1 MASDSDEQHPT
12 PPEPSF
18 EEPDKDERPATL
30 DDRKPLAE
38 TLGGDQV
45 DGVNINLQLSS
56 HAQSDGEES
65 QPFHEREVERRSSS
79 RKAHSESSESRPG
92 AQIDSQAASSVSGEK
107 KSVHE
112 SGIEGHRH
120 SQEASSASGENQP
133 VEENTIEECGDSQT
147 AREDSEERQSAQ
159 ESEVEGH
166 SDSEAT
172 GSESEDS
179 ETEGNE
185 GPDTASSTEEHP
197 DYEPRHNPFDNPDSY
212 HNPGDLDNVEHG
224 TSAQKMWEQQ
234 KKNHDEENQ
243 ALDQLMDLVGLEIA
257 KEEFLKIKA
266 TINAARHRRGWL
278 RRLDLNIVFLGNPGT
293 GKTTLANLY
302 KDFLVKC
309 GVWGDGSNFKSETES
324 GYKLQKLDEIENL
337 ESRLTSWSGVQFLCI
352 DDVDQTDSDCQGAL
366 LRVLDRHARN
376 LVVVMT
382 GSVIGTT
389 RFLGSLPHGRW
400 QCWRRLKLDDYDD
413 DQFRLIFLRLLHQ
426 NRLQVEGGPET
437 PYPRIIAKRV
447 GRGRETAGFGNV
459 HDLRLAFAQIIER
472 QAYRLEK
479 EKAEVTSESVD
490 ETVTNSEETDP
501 AEATDPSAV
510 SSNGDQDEETIAHDK
525 NKEQEAQPPDSIL
538 TKEDMMGP
546 EPVDIRPGSAAWKE
560 LQSMS
565 GLGEVKKAIG
575 ALMQRSISN
584 YRREL
589 GGKEPLKTSL
599 NRVFLGPP
607 GTGKTTVA
615 KLYGQILAELGLL
628 STKDM
633 VFTTPGDYIGQ
644 YIGETEARTSAIL
657 DSTVGKVLIID
668 DAHTFYHGRET
679 DEYRLSCIDVLVS
692 RIHNRPGEDR
702 CVILIGYPRE
712 MEDMFQKCNPG
723 LKRRFP
729 LEEAFRFDDYD
740 DKRLGEILEIKMDK
754 EEIKAGEKAMSVAA
768 EVLRRARD
776 RPNFGNGG
784 EVDNLLNQAK
794 ARFRDRIRRGKMKKV
809 KSLEGEKG
817 DGGVDI
823 HGDHDDIDDD
833 ESPLVTLAPEDFDPD
848 WNRGLEADCSSLF
861 KGLLGFGK
869 VIEQFQGYQNMAANM
884 RRRGRDPR
892 EVIPFTFV
900 FKGPPGT
907 GKTHTAR
914 IIGNIFY
921 RMGFLST
928 HEVIECSA
936 SHLIGE
942 YMGHTAPKVVDLFD
956 RGLGKVLFIDEAYR
970 LGRGGGGGGSGRR
983 SYEDEAVGELV
994 DCMTKPRY
1002 LRKMVI
1008 VLAGYERDMNQLL
1021 RSNAGLRGRFPT
1033 EVYFN
1038 SMEPRD
1044 SLEHLKERLHAQGI
1058 GIQAYEKPEKTEID
1072 TVFRLFGKLAKTDG
1086 WSNGR
1091 DVQSL
1096 AGAITAQVYQ
1106 NASAPGNGSG
1116 MGEDVAL
1123 PDLSIS
1129 FDELIKALKNMFRE
1143 RIKGRG
1149 VMK

>member
-1 MASDSDEQHPT
+1 MASDSDEQHAT
-12 PPEPSF
+12 PPEPSL

-65 QPFHEREVERRSSS
+65 QSFHEREVERRSSS
-79 RKAHSESSESRPG
+79 RKAHSESSESLPG
-92 AQIDSQAASSVSGEK
+92 AQIDSQAASSVSGE
-107 KSVHE
+107 
-112 SGIEGHRH
+112 R
-120 SQEASSASGENQP
+120 NQFTK
-133 VEENTIEECGDSQT
+133 VGLRDTVTRKQRARLT

-185 GPDTASSTEEHP
+185 SPDTTSSTEEHP

-212 HNPGDLDNVEHG
+212 HNPGDLDNAEHG
-224 TSAQKMWEQQ
+224 ASAQKMWEQQ

-337 ESRLTSWSGVQFLCI
+337 ESRLT
-352 DDVDQTDSDCQGAL
+352 
-366 LRVLDRHARN
+366 
-376 LVVVMT
+376 
-382 GSVIGTT
+382 
-389 RFLGSLPHGRW
+389 
-400 QCWRRLKLDDYDD
+400 LKLDDYDD
-413 DQFRLIFLRLLHQ
+413 GQLRLILLRLLHQ

-510 SSNGDQDEETIAHDK
+510 SSNGDQDEETTAHDK

-538 TKEDMMGP
+538 TREDMMGP
-546 EPVDIRPGSAAWKE
+546 EPVDIRPGSAAWRE

-628 STKDM
+628 STKEM

-729 LEEAFRFDDYD
+729 MEEAFRFDDYD
-740 DKRLGEILEIKMDK
+740 DERLGEILEIKMDK
-754 EEIKAGEKAMSVAA
+754 EEIKAGEKAMGVAA

-794 ARFRDRIRRGKMKKV
+794 ARFRDRIQREKMNKV

-817 DGGVDI
+817 HGGVDI
-823 HGDHDDIDDD
+823 QGDHDDIDDD

-928 HEVIECSA
+928 DEVIECSA

-970 LGRGGGGGGSGRR
+970 LGRGGGGGGGSGRR

-1058 GIQAYEKPEKTEID
+1058 GIKAYEKPERTEID

-1106 NASAPGNGSG
+1106 NAASAPGNGST
-1116 MGEDVAL
+1116 MGEEDVAL

>member
-1 MASDSDEQHPT
+1 MLSGT
-12 PPEPSF
+12 PVTFFRSL
-18 EEPDKDERPATL
+18 R
-30 DDRKPLAE
+30 
-38 TLGGDQV
+38 
-45 DGVNINLQLSS
+45 VNI
-56 HAQSDGEES
+56 E
-65 QPFHEREVERRSSS
+65 
-79 RKAHSESSESRPG
+79 
-92 AQIDSQAASSVSGEK
+92 
-107 KSVHE
+107 
-112 SGIEGHRH
+112 
-120 SQEASSASGENQP
+120 
-133 VEENTIEECGDSQT
+133 
-147 AREDSEERQSAQ
+147 
-159 ESEVEGH
+159 
-166 SDSEAT
+166 
-172 GSESEDS
+172 
-179 ETEGNE
+179 
-185 GPDTASSTEEHP
+185 
-197 DYEPRHNPFDNPDSY
+197 
-212 HNPGDLDNVEHG
+212 
-224 TSAQKMWEQQ
+224 
-234 KKNHDEENQ
+234 
-243 ALDQLMDLVGLEIA
+243 
-257 KEEFLKIKA
+257 
-266 TINAARHRRGWL
+266 
-278 RRLDLNIVFLGNPGT
+278 
-293 GKTTLANLY
+293 
-302 KDFLVKC
+302 C
-309 GVWGDGSNFKSETES
+309 GVWEDQDDFNSEAES
-324 GYKLQKLDEIENL
+324 GYRLQKIDDVKRL
-337 ESRLTSWSGVQFLCI
+337 ESRIDSYRGVQ
-352 DDVDQTDSDCQGAL
+352 
-366 LRVLDRHARN
+366 
-376 LVVVMT
+376 
-382 GSVIGTT
+382 
-389 RFLGSLPHGRW
+389 
-400 QCWRRLKLDDYDD
+400 LDDYDD
-413 DQFRLIFLRLLHQ
+413 DQLRLIFLRLLHQ

-459 HDLRLAFAQIIER
+459 HDLRLAFAQTIER

-479 EKAEVTSESVD
+479 EKAEITPASVD
-490 ETVTNSEETDP
+490 ETTAKSEKTDP

-510 SSNGDQDEETIAHDK
+510 GSNGDQDEQRTTHDR
-525 NKEQEAQPPDSIL
+525 NKKQKAQPPDGIL
-538 TKEDMMGP
+538 TKEDIMGP
-546 EPVDIRPGSAAWKE
+546 EPVDIRLGSAAWKE

-575 ALMQRSISN
+575 ALMHRSISN
-584 YRREL
+584 YHREL
-589 GGKEPLKTSL
+589 RGKEPLKASL

-668 DAHTFYHGRET
+668 DAHSFYHGKET

-729 LEEAFRFDDYD
+729 LEEAFRFEDYD
-740 DKRLGEILEIKMDK
+740 DKRLNEILQIKMNK
-754 EEIKAGEKAMSVAA
+754 EEIKAGEQAMDVAA

-794 ARFRDRIRRGKMKKV
+794 ARFRDRIRREKMKV
-809 KSLEGEKG
+809 NGPEKEEG

-823 HGDHDDIDDD
+823 HGDDDVDDN

-848 WNRGLEADCSSLF
+848 WNRGLETDCSSLF
-861 KGLLGFGK
+861 EGLLGFEK

-914 IIGNIFY
+914 IIGKIFY

-928 HEVIECSA
+928 DEVIECSA

-970 LGRGGGGGGSGRR
+970 LGRGAGGGAGRR

-1021 RSNAGLRGRFPT
+1021 RANAGLRGRFPT

-1038 SMEPRD
+1038 AMEPGV
-1044 SLEHLKERLHAQGI
+1044 SLKHLKERLHAQGI
-1058 GIQAYEKPEKTEID
+1058 GIQAYEKPDKAEID

-1096 AGAITAQVYQ
+1096 ASAITAQVYQ
-1106 NASAPGNGSG
+1106 NADNGSS
-1116 MGEDVAL
+1116 MGEEVDL
-1123 PDLSIS
+1123 PGLSIS
-1129 FDELIKALKNMFRE
+1129 FDELIKALKKLFRE